1 MKKMIV
7 RIAKSVTIAL
17 KAAIFA
23 FKMSFRYGEP
33 IDSILGYTDDLT
45 RLPNRRALQR
55 DMVNIGK
62 PYSLIMIDIDNFK
75 AINDAN
81 GHIFGDIILRRL
93 AELLRKTVGAWGTT
107 YRIGGDEF
115 MAIVPTTQV
124 ASICESIRS
133 QFRKE
138 DSFTISQG
146 VVECFNPAMTH
157 DFLELADKAMYMSKA
172 QGKDRITFFNPQPTF
187 P

>member
-1 MKKMIV
+1 MIE
-7 RIAKSVTIAL
+7 RIAKSITIAV
-17 KAAIFA
+17 KAAIFG
-23 FKMSFRYGEP
+23 FKMSYRYGES

-45 RLPNRRALQR
+45 SLPNRRAFQR
-55 DMVNIGK
+55 DIAAIDN

-75 AINDAN
+75 AINDTN
-81 GHIFGDIILRRL
+81 GHRFGDIILRRL
-93 AELLRKTVGAWGTT
+93 AELLRNSVGACGTT

-115 MAIVPTTQV
+115 TAIVPTAQV

-146 VVECFNPAMTH
+146 VVECFDPAMSH

-172 QGKDRITFFNPQPTF
+172 EGKDRVTILNLQPTF